1 MRISDWSSDVCSSD
15 LREKAEREGNFRQLT
30 QAERLQDAR
39 MNPAAKQVAA
49 IDAAIE
55 QKYGADSPEP
65 ARMKV
70 AAREAIAQTLE
81 RGAFVARRAFARS
94 NRSAA
99 RHAPSSAPPRIATQK
114 NQNDRRRAVW
124 GAPTST
130 ART

>member
-1 MRISDWSSDVCSSD
+1 MRRARGEWEAFQ
-15 LREKAEREGNFRQLT
+15 REKAEREGNFRQLT

-55 QKYGADSPEP
+55 QKYGADSPEA

-94 NRSAA
+94 KRAAA
-99 RHAPSSAPPRIATQK
+99 RPEIG
-114 NQNDRRRAVW
+114 RASCRERV
-124 GAPTST
+124 GPEV
-130 ART
+130 

>member
-1 MRISDWSSDVCSSD
+1 MMEGGTAQERKHARGEWDACQ
-15 LREKAEREGNFRQLT
+15 REKAEREGNFRQMT

-55 QKYGADSPEP
+55 QKYGADSPEA

-81 RGAFVARRAFARS
+81 RGVDV
-94 NRSAA
+94 
-99 RHAPSSAPPRIATQK
+99 SAPLAREVEKPRGEKRDQQKAATAWKAQRH
-114 NQNDRRRAVW
+114 QR
-124 GAPTST
+124 
-130 ART
+130 

>member
-1 MRISDWSSDVCSSD
+1 
-15 LREKAEREGNFRQLT
+15 
-30 QAERLQDAR
+30 

-55 QKYGADSPEP
+55 QKYGADSPEA

-94 NRSAA
+94 NSAAA
-99 RHAPSSAPPRIATQK
+99 RHAISSAPLRTEYRRIS
-114 NQNDRRRAVW
+114 NGDRNSVVEGKSVSVRVDLGGRRTITKTTTD
-124 GAPTST
+124 TST
-130 ART
+130 NSPTTEQQDTQTKI

>member
-55 QKYGADSPEP
+55 QKYGADSPEA

-70 AAREAIAQTLE
+70 AAREAIAQTLA
-81 RGAFVARRAFARS
+81 RGAFVARRAFE
-94 NRSAA
+94 
-99 RHAPSSAPPRIATQK
+99 IG
-114 NQNDRRRAVW
+114 RASCRERGCQYV
-124 GAPTST
+124 
-130 ART
+130 

>member
-55 QKYGADSPEP
+55 QKYGADSPEA

-70 AAREAIAQTLE
+70 AAREAIAPTLE
-81 RGAFVARRAFARS
+81 RGAFVPRRAFARS
-94 NRSAA
+94 NSHAA
-99 RHAPSSAPPRIATQK
+99 RHAISSAPLPIQYPRH
-114 NQNDRRRAVW
+114 
-124 GAPTST
+124 PTGSPRP
-130 ART
+130 AG